1 MTTAYWPDAVGAIGP
16 GLRGPPSYSRA
27 MKLVGE
33 RRALAA
39 AIMAFYFLFY
49 GLIAFAELIPEF
61 TRAFAAIAGVYGLA
75 FFALVAGYFWARWY
89 AVGVGLY
96 GVITAAVGIW
106 QIGAEPV
113 LLFVGGT
120 HLAATLFLW
129 GHAMSEPYDGQ
140 AAWREK
146 FHMDESAVQRLGRSV
161 IRAGVSL
168 PFILL
173 YAFAPKPDG
182 TSLAYALSAVL
193 AVVGLRGLIQL
204 RTWGVLALGAAGAV
218 ALAVVGGTILTSGFN
233 VLDVV
238 PATAGGLLFAA
249 AAPYLP
255 SIARFIALR

>member
-1 MTTAYWPDAVGAIGP
+1 
-16 GLRGPPSYSRA
+16 

-39 AIMAFYFLFY
+39 VIMAFYFLFY
-49 GLIAFAELIPEF
+49 GVIAYSQLVPEF
-61 TRAFAAIAGVYGLA
+61 TKAFAAIAGVYGLA

-96 GVITAAVGIW
+96 GVITAAVGMW

-113 LLFVGGT
+113 LLFIGGT
-120 HLAATLFLW
+120 HLAATVFLW
-129 GHAMSEPYDGQ
+129 GHVMSEPYDGQ
-140 AAWREK
+140 AAWRAK

-182 TSLAYALSAVL
+182 ASVVLSLGVL
-193 AVVGLRGLIQL
+193 VLVAAGLRGLLQL
-204 RTWGVLALGAAGAV
+204 KTWGVLALGAAGALMISIV
-218 ALAVVGGTILTSGFN
+218 SAEVFAHGLGIAAVRPAL
-233 VLDVV
+233 
-238 PATAGGLLFAA
+238 AGGLLLSATIPFFA
-249 AAPYLP
+249 P
-255 SIARFIALR
+255 IARFIAVR

>member
-1 MTTAYWPDAVGAIGP
+1 
-16 GLRGPPSYSRA
+16 

-39 AIMAFYFLFY
+39 AVMAFYFLLY
-49 GLIAFAELIPEF
+49 GVMAVAELVPDF

-96 GVITAAVGIW
+96 GVITAVVGVW
-106 QIGAEPV
+106 QVGAEPV
-113 LLFVGGT
+113 LLFIGGT

-140 AAWREK
+140 SGWREK
-146 FHMDESAVQRLGRSV
+146 FHMDDSAVQRLGRSV

-173 YAFAPKPDG
+173 YAFVPRPD
-182 TSLAYALSAVL
+182 SAATLMWATAFVL
-193 AVVGLRGLIQL
+193 AAAGLRGLIQL
-204 RTWGVLALGAAGAV
+204 RTWGVLALGAAGA
-218 ALAVVGGTILTSGFN
+218 LTVVMVGS
-233 VLDVV
+233 D
-238 PATAGGLLFAA
+238 AA
-249 AAPYLP
+249 AHGLGAMAIRPAIAAGMLIAAVAPYLAP
-255 SIARFIALR
+255 IARYIAAPRI